1 MNILIVYVHDEPS
14 SFTAA
19 MKNMAVET
27 LSHQGHSVVVSDLYA
42 LGFSP
47 VAQKWDFVT
56 TTGEHFNYMLE
67 QKHAANLEMA
77 FSPDI
82 VAEIGKIKAA
92 DLVMFITPIWW
103 QGAPALLKGWLD
115 RVLAMG
121 FAWNTGLIYEKGLLR
136 GKQAIV
142 VGGAG
147 GPAEFY
153 QENGKHKATINQT
166 LHPLNHGT
174 LAFCGLNVH
183 EPFVAL
189 NVLGQDLAARE
200 QTLKQLEYRLQNL
213 STSPQW
219 LVYYD

>member
-14 SFTAA
+14 SFTGA
-19 MKNMAVET
+19 MKNSAVET
-27 LSHQGHSVVVSDLYA
+27 LSQQGHNVVVSDLYA
-42 LGFSP
+42 IGFSP

-56 TTGEHFNYMLE
+56 TTGDHFNYMLE
-67 QKHAANLEMA
+67 QKHAANLDMA

-82 VAEIGKIKAA
+82 VAEIAKIKSA
-92 DLVMFITPIWW
+92 DLIIFATPIWW
-103 QGAPALLKGWLD
+103 HGVPALLKGWLD

-136 GKQAIV
+136 GKQAIL
-142 VGGAG
+142 VGSAG

-153 QENGKHKATINQT
+153 QPDGKHKATINQI
-166 LHPLNHGT
+166 LHPINHGT

-189 NVLGQDLAARE
+189 NVLGQDQPNLE

-213 STSPQW
+213 TTSPQW
-219 LVYYD
+219 LVYYN